1 MAFTSCQKIVFG
13 IILILTILLAGLIF
27 ASKVY
32 SMQPQQKAIIITKKM
47 LISGIEMILDI
58 AIYTQDY
65 YNKTQDLLSTTRPLP

>member
-32 SMQPQQKAIIITKKM
+32 FMQPQQKAIIITKKM

-58 AIYTQDY
+58 AHYTQDY